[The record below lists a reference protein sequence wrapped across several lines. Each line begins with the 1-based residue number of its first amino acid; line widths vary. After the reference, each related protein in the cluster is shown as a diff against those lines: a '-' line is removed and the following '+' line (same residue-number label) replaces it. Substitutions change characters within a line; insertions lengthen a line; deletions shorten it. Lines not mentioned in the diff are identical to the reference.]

1 MDSRLGPTYRVEV
14 KRYLGFV
21 IIAPIG
27 LLAAALPGASSAAA
41 AASVASLQP
50 SSVGANA
57 SSTILITGTGFSAS
71 TTVSISGCPATN
83 PGAVYPVPFPNPGP
97 GQTAGSVQLIDS
109 TRILLTTPTII
120 PAGVC
125 DVAVG
130 GNTLPSA
137 LTFTAA
143 PERLTLELR
152 NNSGRDDSEVWVSV
166 GYNCPLSTPSPPY
179 PPGTNDCEPDGS
191 TNPDYAWPATSSG
204 DNPNRYWYEVYSD
217 TTPLPAFTGVRYSD
231 LPGTTRNRTISIANI
246 TSGVVYVSYGDPV
259 NTGPREAGRA
269 PSYLTAQTRFDV
281 FELTFHGSGT
291 SAGDPGSGTWTNQ
304 VYANVT
310 AVSGLG
316 ILMNMTGWDNS
327 YGRNGPAP
335 QRVGSG
341 IRWLSGLGIYDVY
354 EGLAAAGADV
364 DDSHVVVTNDG
375 KPATADNF
383 LRFVSPSTNEGS
395 GYADLAVNASAYLPW
410 VAAQNEP
417 MTVIGLYTGA
427 GAGSG
432 SWYCYRSTGFSTTAA
447 TELTGTYGFS
457 SLADAQSAA
466 QRNCTGGTSGANIT
480 TATSATS
487 GTPGPVTSASVYLQ
501 DNRYLQGG
509 AVATGNDLYNAIYR
523 DFIVSFAYGYWGSA
537 GWSTDQWL
545 NDGGT
550 TPAFSAAW
558 PGLPRPQ
565 TYPRW
570 NAYAEAIW
578 QVGNAY
584 GMPYSDTFENA
595 GKGNP
600 LVSGSNIYTLRV
612 TLRPDGAWE
621 TPAALL
627 PAVQRVTVRK
637 GQRFMTGVLT
647 SVGMGPGVSYR
658 ISPTLP
664 TSQKNAVNGIWFNRT
679 NGVIKG
685 TPTKLKRS
693 TAYIITAKDNDG
705 VTASSKVRLRVTS

>member
-1 MDSRLGPTYRVEV
+1 V
-14 KRYLGFV
+14 KHRTALAV
-21 IIAPIG
+21 
-27 LLAAALPGASSAAA
+27 LVAAALLTALAPASAQAAETT
-41 AASVASLQP
+41 VGSLQP
-50 SSVGANA
+50 AIVGANA
-57 SSTILITGTGFSAS
+57 STTILITGSEFTA
-71 TTVSISGCPATN
+71 TTAVSISGCPATN
-83 PGAVYPVPFPNPGP
+83 PGATYPVPFPNPGP
-97 GQTAGSVQLIDS
+97 GQSAGSVQFVDA

-120 PAGVC
+120 PPGVC
-125 DVAVG
+125 DVTVG
-130 GNTLPSA
+130 GATLDKA

-143 PERLTLELR
+143 PQRLTLELR

-166 GYNCPLSTPSPPY
+166 GYNCPLTAPSPPY
-179 PPGTNDCEPDGS
+179 PPGTNGCEPDG
-191 TNPDYAWPATSSG
+191 TINPDYAWPATSTG
-204 DNPNRYWYEVYSD
+204 DNPNRYWYEAYSGD
-217 TTPLPAFTGVRYSD
+217 SPLPAFTGIRYSD
-231 LPGTTRNRTISIANI
+231 LPGTSGNRTLSIANI
-246 TSGVVYVSYGDPV
+246 NSGVVYVSYGDPV

-269 PSYLTAQTRFDV
+269 PSYLTSDTRFDV
-281 FELTFHGSGT
+281 FELTFHGSGS
-291 SAGDPGSGTWTNQ
+291 SAGDPGEGTWTNQ
-304 VYANVT
+304 IYANVT

-327 YGRNGPAP
+327 FGRNGPAP

-364 DDSHVVVTNDG
+364 DDSHVVVTSDG

-395 GYADLAVNASAYLPW
+395 GYADLAVSASAYLPW

-432 SWYCYRSTGFSTTAA
+432 SWYCYRSTGFSTSAA
-447 TELTGTYGFS
+447 TTLNGSYGFS

-466 QRNCTGGTSGANIT
+466 QRNCIGGTAGADIT

-537 GWSTDQWL
+537 GWSTDRWL
-545 NDGGT
+545 NHGAP

-558 PGLPRPQ
+558 PGLPNPKA
-565 TYPRW
+565 YPRW

-612 TLRPDGAWE
+612 TLRPDDDWGAD
-621 TPAALL
+621 AALL
-627 PAVQRVTVRK
+627 PAMQLIAVRK
-637 GQRFMTGVLT
+637 GQRFSSQALVPE
-647 SVGMGPGVSYR
+647 GMGSSVTYR
-658 ISPTLP
+658 VTPTLP
-664 TSQKNAVNGIWFNRT
+664 TTKSKSVNGIWFNRT
-679 NGVIKG
+679 TGVIKG
-685 TPTKLKRS
+685 TPSKVMKS
-693 TAYIITAKDNDG
+693 TAYVITAKDREG
-705 VTASSKVRLRVTS
+705 TTASAKVRLRVTR